1 MQKSICGFQEKEM
14 DNKKK
19 NDRTHTQ
26 TKNIYTVRE
35 REKKM
40 DVATCQIPSCNGF
53 WGVHRVMVE

>member
-35 REKKM
+35 REKWMLPRAK
-40 DVATCQIPSCNGF
+40 F
-53 WGVHRVMVE
+53 RLVMAFGEFIESW